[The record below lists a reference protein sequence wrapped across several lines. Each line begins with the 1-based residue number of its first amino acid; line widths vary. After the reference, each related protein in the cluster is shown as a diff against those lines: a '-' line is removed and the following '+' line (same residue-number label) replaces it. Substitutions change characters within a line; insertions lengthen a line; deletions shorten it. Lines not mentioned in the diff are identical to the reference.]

1 MKIYNTIKL
10 KKNNFFLI
18 LFFLN
23 SLFVFSQEISVKIV
37 EIKSLDSNTIS
48 KSSFSLKKIKTIGLT
63 NKKKNNFFNYNL
75 DVDITSKENIIDI
88 TKTTDLVTPTWEI
101 KQKFKEGSQNKSK
114 FKADYYLGDIE
125 TNSEYIIIK
134 CRDHEYVD
142 GDRIKLMLNNSIIH
156 PNISLTSTFYVI
168 DIDLDEGYNNIDFI
182 ALNEGDSSPNTA
194 QLVVLDEN
202 GVQLSNKKWLIS
214 TGYKAKLVVYK
225 K

>member
-1 MKIYNTIKL
+1 M

-18 LFFLN
+18 LFLLN
-23 SLFVFSQEISVKIV
+23 SLFVFTQEISVKII
-37 EIKSLDSNTIS
+37 EIKSLDTNAIN
-48 KSSFSLKKIKTIGLT
+48 KSSFSLRKIETRGLT

-75 DVDITSKENIIDI
+75 DFDISKKENVIDI
-88 TKTTDLVTPTWEI
+88 TNTTDLVTPTWEI
-101 KQKFKEGSQNKSK
+101 KQKFNEGGQNKSK

-125 TNSEYIIIK
+125 TKSEYIIIK

-168 DIDLDEGYNNIDFI
+168 DIDLDDGYNNIDFI

>member
-1 MKIYNTIKL
+1 M

-18 LFFLN
+18 LFLLN
-23 SLFVFSQEISVKIV
+23 SLFIFTQEISVKIV
-37 EIKSLDSNTIS
+37 EIKSLDTNTIN
-48 KSSFSLKKIKTIGLT
+48 KSSFSLKKIETRGLT
-63 NKKKNNFFNYNL
+63 NKKKNSFFNYNL
-75 DVDITSKENIIDI
+75 DFDISRKENIIDI
-88 TKTTDLVTPTWEI
+88 TNATDLVTPTWEI
-101 KQKFKEGSQNKSK
+101 KQKFNEGGQNKSK

-125 TNSEYIIIK
+125 TKSEYIIIK

-168 DIDLDEGYNNIDFI
+168 DIDLDDGYNNIDFI

>member
-1 MKIYNTIKL
+1 M
-10 KKNNFFLI
+10 KKNNLFLI
-18 LFFLN
+18 LFLLN
-23 SLFVFSQEISVKIV
+23 SLFVFTQEISVKII
-37 EIKSLDSNTIS
+37 EIKSLDTNAIN
-48 KSSFSLKKIKTIGLT
+48 KSSFSLKKIETRGLT

-75 DVDITSKENIIDI
+75 DFDISKKENVIDI
-88 TKTTDLVTPTWEI
+88 TNATDLVTPTWEI
-101 KQKFKEGSQNKSK
+101 KQTFSEGGQNKSK

-125 TNSEYIIIK
+125 TKSEYIIIK

-168 DIDLDEGYNNIDFI
+168 DIDLDDGYNNIDFI

>member
-1 MKIYNTIKL
+1 M

-18 LFFLN
+18 LFLLN
-23 SLFVFSQEISVKIV
+23 SLFVFTQEISVKII
-37 EIKSLDSNTIS
+37 EIKSLDTNTIN
-48 KSSFSLKKIKTIGLT
+48 KSSFSLKKFKVRGLT
-63 NKKKNNFFNYNL
+63 NKKKNSFFNYNL
-75 DVDITSKENIIDI
+75 DFDISKKENVIDI
-88 TKTTDLVTPTWEI
+88 TNTTDLVTPTWEI
-101 KQKFKEGSQNKSK
+101 KQKFNEGGQNKSK

-125 TNSEYIIIK
+125 TKSEYIIIK

-168 DIDLDEGYNNIDFI
+168 DIDLDDGYNNIDFI

>member
-1 MKIYNTIKL
+1 M

-18 LFFLN
+18 LFLLN
-23 SLFVFSQEISVKIV
+23 SLFVFTQEISVKII
-37 EIKSLDSNTIS
+37 EIKSLDTNAIN
-48 KSSFSLKKIKTIGLT
+48 KSSFSLKKIETRGLT

-75 DVDITSKENIIDI
+75 DIDISKKENVIDI
-88 TKTTDLVTPTWEI
+88 TNTTDLVTPTWEI
-101 KQKFKEGSQNKSK
+101 KQKFNEGGQNKSK

-125 TNSEYIIIK
+125 TKSEYIIIK

-168 DIDLDEGYNNIDFI
+168 DIDLDDGYNNIDFI

>member
-1 MKIYNTIKL
+1 M

-18 LFFLN
+18 LFLLN
-23 SLFVFSQEISVKIV
+23 SLFVFTQEISVKII
-37 EIKSLDSNTIS
+37 EIKSLDTNAIN
-48 KSSFSLKKIKTIGLT
+48 KSSFSLKKIETRGLT

-75 DVDITSKENIIDI
+75 DFDISKKENVIDI
-88 TKTTDLVTPTWEI
+88 TNTTDLVTPTWEI
-101 KQKFKEGSQNKSK
+101 KQKFNEGGQNKSK

-125 TNSEYIIIK
+125 TKSEYIIIK

-168 DIDLDEGYNNIDFI
+168 DIDLDDGYNNIDFI

-214 TGYKAKLVVYK
+214 TGYKANLVVYK

>member
-1 MKIYNTIKL
+1 M

-18 LFFLN
+18 LFLLN
-23 SLFVFSQEISVKIV
+23 SLFVFTQEISVKII
-37 EIKSLDSNTIS
+37 EIKSLDTNAIN
-48 KSSFSLKKIKTIGLT
+48 KSSFSLKKIETRGLT

-75 DVDITSKENIIDI
+75 DFDISKKENVIDI
-88 TKTTDLVTPTWEI
+88 TNTTDLVTPTWEI
-101 KQKFKEGSQNKSK
+101 KQKFNEGGQNKSK

-125 TNSEYIIIK
+125 TKSEYIIIK

-168 DIDLDEGYNNIDFI
+168 DIDLDDGYNNIDFI

>member
-1 MKIYNTIKL
+1 M

-18 LFFLN
+18 LFLLN
-23 SLFVFSQEISVKIV
+23 SLFVFTQEISVKII
-37 EIKSLDSNTIS
+37 EIKSLDTNAIN
-48 KSSFSLKKIKTIGLT
+48 KSSFSLKKIETRGLT

-75 DVDITSKENIIDI
+75 DFDISKKEIVIDI
-88 TKTTDLVTPTWEI
+88 TNTTDLVTPTWEI
-101 KQKFKEGSQNKSK
+101 KQKFNEGGQNKSK

-125 TNSEYIIIK
+125 TKSEYIIIK

-168 DIDLDEGYNNIDFI
+168 DIDLDDGYNNIDFI

>member
-1 MKIYNTIKL
+1 M

-18 LFFLN
+18 LFLLN
-23 SLFVFSQEISVKIV
+23 SLFVFTQEISVKII
-37 EIKSLDSNTIS
+37 EIKSLDTNAIN
-48 KSSFSLKKIKTIGLT
+48 KSSFSLKKIETRGLT

-75 DVDITSKENIIDI
+75 DFDISKKENVIDI
-88 TKTTDLVTPTWEI
+88 TNATDLVTPTWEI
-101 KQKFKEGSQNKSK
+101 KQKFNEGGQNKSK

-125 TNSEYIIIK
+125 TKSEYIIIK

-168 DIDLDEGYNNIDFI
+168 DIDLDDGYNNIDFI

>member
-1 MKIYNTIKL
+1 M

-23 SLFVFSQEISVKIV
+23 SLFIFTQEISVKIV
-37 EIKSLDSNTIS
+37 EIKSLDTNTIN
-48 KSSFSLKKIKTIGLT
+48 KSSFSLKKIETRGLT

-75 DVDITSKENIIDI
+75 DFDISKKENVIDI
-88 TKTTDLVTPTWEI
+88 TNSTDLVTPTWEI
-101 KQKFKEGSQNKSK
+101 KQKFNEGGQNKSK

-125 TNSEYIIIK
+125 TKSEYIIIK

-168 DIDLDEGYNNIDFI
+168 DIDLDDGYNNIDFI

>member
-1 MKIYNTIKL
+1 M

-18 LFFLN
+18 LFLLN
-23 SLFVFSQEISVKIV
+23 SLFVFTQEISVKII
-37 EIKSLDSNTIS
+37 EIKSLDTNTIN
-48 KSSFSLKKIKTIGLT
+48 KSSFSLKKIETRGLT

-75 DVDITSKENIIDI
+75 DFDISKKENIIDI
-88 TKTTDLVTPTWEI
+88 TNSTDLVTPTWEI
-101 KQKFKEGSQNKSK
+101 KQKFNEGGQNKSK

-125 TNSEYIIIK
+125 TKSEYIIIK

-168 DIDLDEGYNNIDFI
+168 DIDLDDGYNNIDFI

>member
-1 MKIYNTIKL
+1 M

-18 LFFLN
+18 LFLLN
-23 SLFVFSQEISVKIV
+23 SLFVFTLEISVKII
-37 EIKSLDSNTIS
+37 EIKSLDTNEIN
-48 KSSFSLKKIKTIGLT
+48 KSSFSLKKIETRGLT

-75 DVDITSKENIIDI
+75 DFDISKKENVIDI
-88 TKTTDLVTPTWEI
+88 TNTTDLVTPTWEI
-101 KQKFKEGSQNKSK
+101 KQKFNEGGQNKSK

-125 TNSEYIIIK
+125 TKSEYIIIK

-168 DIDLDEGYNNIDFI
+168 DIDLDDGYNNIDFI

>member
-1 MKIYNTIKL
+1 MK
-10 KKNNFFLI
+10 KKNLFLI

-23 SLFVFSQEISVKIV
+23 SLFIFTQEISVKIV
-37 EIKSLDSNTIS
+37 EIKSLDTNTIN
-48 KSSFSLKKIKTIGLT
+48 KSSFSLKKIETIGLT

-75 DVDITSKENIIDI
+75 DFDISKKENVIDI
-88 TKTTDLVTPTWEI
+88 TNTTDLVTPTWEI
-101 KQKFKEGSQNKSK
+101 KQKFNEGGQNKSK

-125 TNSEYIIIK
+125 TKSEYIIIK
-134 CRDHEYVD
+134 CRDHEFVD

-168 DIDLDEGYNNIDFI
+168 DIDLDDGYNNIDFI

>member
-1 MKIYNTIKL
+1 M

-18 LFFLN
+18 LFLLN
-23 SLFVFSQEISVKIV
+23 SLFVFTQEISVKII
-37 EIKSLDSNTIS
+37 EIKSLDTNTIN
-48 KSSFSLKKIKTIGLT
+48 KSSFSLKKIETRGLT

-75 DVDITSKENIIDI
+75 DFDISKKENVIDI
-88 TKTTDLVTPTWEI
+88 TNSTDLVTPTWEI
-101 KQKFKEGSQNKSK
+101 KQKFNEGGQNKSK

-125 TNSEYIIIK
+125 TKSEYIIIK

-168 DIDLDEGYNNIDFI
+168 DIDLDDGYNNIDFI

>member
-1 MKIYNTIKL
+1 M
-10 KKNNFFLI
+10 KKNNLFLI

-23 SLFVFSQEISVKIV
+23 SLFIFTQEISVKIV
-37 EIKSLDSNTIS
+37 EIKSLDTNTIN
-48 KSSFSLKKIKTIGLT
+48 KSSFSLKKIETRGLT

-75 DVDITSKENIIDI
+75 DFDISKKENVIDI
-88 TKTTDLVTPTWEI
+88 TNTTDLVTPTWEI
-101 KQKFKEGSQNKSK
+101 KQKFNEGGQNKSK

-125 TNSEYIIIK
+125 TKSEYIIIK

-168 DIDLDEGYNNIDFI
+168 DIDLDDGYNNIDFI

>member
-1 MKIYNTIKL
+1 M

-18 LFFLN
+18 LFLLN
-23 SLFVFSQEISVKIV
+23 SLFVFTQEISVKIV
-37 EIKSLDSNTIS
+37 EIKSLDTNTIN
-48 KSSFSLKKIKTIGLT
+48 KSSFSLKKFKVRGLT
-63 NKKKNNFFNYNL
+63 NKKKNSFFNYNL
-75 DVDITSKENIIDI
+75 DFDISKKENVIDI
-88 TKTTDLVTPTWEI
+88 TNTTDLVTPTWEI
-101 KQKFKEGSQNKSK
+101 KQKFNEGGQNKSK

-125 TNSEYIIIK
+125 TKSEYIIIK

-168 DIDLDEGYNNIDFI
+168 DIDLDDGYNNIDFI

>member
-1 MKIYNTIKL
+1 M

-18 LFFLN
+18 LFLLN
-23 SLFVFSQEISVKIV
+23 SLFVFTQEISVKII
-37 EIKSLDSNTIS
+37 EIKSLDTNEIN
-48 KSSFSLKKIKTIGLT
+48 KSSFSLKKIETRGLT

-75 DVDITSKENIIDI
+75 DFDISQKENVIDI
-88 TKTTDLVTPTWEI
+88 TNTTDLVTPTWEI
-101 KQKFKEGSQNKSK
+101 KQKFNEGGQNKSK

-125 TNSEYIIIK
+125 TKSEYIIIK

-168 DIDLDEGYNNIDFI
+168 DIDLDDGYNNIDFI